1 MNKKEGIFLKI
12 LINAKPM
19 YLYSFDDF
27 IKIVKLFDP
36 RCKCDCAYIITIT
49 TFLFLCMCKQIY
61 MKKEKEIENACIYN
75 NFPLTFAF
83 QFFSICLIID
93 MNNNICFNGS
103 ID

>member
-1 MNKKEGIFLKI
+1 VNKKEGIFLKI

-61 MKKEKEIENACIYN
+61 MEKEKEIENACIYN